1 MPDALDPTAART
13 TPPAPGAAPELGNP
27 VSPDAYRFAMR
38 FVPSAVTIITAR
50 HDGDRNGLTATAV
63 ASVSADPPQL
73 LVCVNRQASAEPL
86 IAASG
91 RFAVNV
97 LALEHQESADRFSQ
111 STLSSGE
118 RFEAHR
124 WIDLPS
130 GVPALADAI
139 AVFEC
144 RIVQH
149 SQLGTHSLF
158 IGEVVGIRTTTGEP
172 LLYHAGR
179 YRQLDDLA
187 SVVPTQG
194 PGLTR

>member
-13 TPPAPGAAPELGNP
+13 TPPGPGAAPELGNP

-50 HDGDRNGLTATAV
+50 HDGKRNGLTATAV

-97 LALEHQESADRFSQ
+97 LSQAHQEAANRFSQ
-111 STLSSGE
+111 SKLSGDE
-118 RFEAHR
+118 RFKDHP

-139 AVFEC
+139 AVFDC
-144 RIVQH
+144 RILQH
-149 SQLGTHSLF
+149 SVLGTHSLF
-158 IGEVVGIRTTTGEP
+158 IGEVVDTTTSSGEP
-172 LLYHAGR
+172 LLYHAGQ
-179 YRQLDDLA
+179 YRRLGD
-187 SVVPTQG
+187 
-194 PGLTR
+194 R

>member
-1 MPDALDPTAART
+1 MTKLLRRTAASPEADAGT
-13 TPPAPGAAPELGNP
+13 LDAPLPLR
-27 VSPDAYRFAMR
+27 VSPDAYRAAMR
-38 FVPSAVTIITAR
+38 FVPAAVTIITAH
-50 HDGDRNGLTATAV
+50 HDGKRNGLTATAV

-73 LVCVNRQASAEPL
+73 LICVNRQASAEPL
-86 IAASG
+86 IAESG

-97 LALEHQESADRFSQ
+97 LAREHRESADRFSQ

-149 SQLGTHSLF
+149 SLLGTHSLF
-158 IGEVVGIRTTTGEP
+158 IGEVVGIRTADGEP
-172 LLYHAGR
+172 LLYHDGR

-194 PGLTR
+194 PGLIR

>member
-1 MPDALDPTAART
+1 MSFLTKRLAAIEEADAGL
-13 TPPAPGAAPELGNP
+13 
-27 VSPDAYRFAMR
+27 VSPDAYRAAMR
-38 FVPSAVTIITAR
+38 FVPAAVTIVTAR
-50 HDGDRNGLTATAV
+50 HGGNRNGLTATAV

-73 LVCVNRQASAEPL
+73 LVCVNREASAEPL

-97 LALEHQESADRFSQ
+97 LTPAHQESADRFAQ
-111 STLSSGE
+111 SKLSSDE

-139 AVFEC
+139 ATFEC
-144 RIVQH
+144 RIVEH
-149 SQLGTHSLF
+149 SRLGSHSLF
-158 IGEVVGIRTTTGEP
+158 IGEVVFIQSAIGEP

-179 YRQLDDLA
+179 YRQFADL
-187 SVVPTQG
+187 P
-194 PGLTR
+194 PYRE